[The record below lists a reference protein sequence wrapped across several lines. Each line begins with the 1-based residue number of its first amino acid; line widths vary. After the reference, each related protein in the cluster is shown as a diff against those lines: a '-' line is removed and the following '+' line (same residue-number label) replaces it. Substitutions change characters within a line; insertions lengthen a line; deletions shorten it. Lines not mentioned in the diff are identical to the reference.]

1 MMLRRLALA
10 LAGVLFVVPVL
21 PVAAQVI
28 AAPDAPANQRPI
40 VLQTSNGLPQ
50 IDITAPTAAGVSRNS
65 FKQFDIDTGGAI
77 INNGRNASL
86 TELGGWVAP
95 NPNMA
100 SHKNFQIYLIRAS

>member
-50 IDITAPTAAGVSRNS
+50 IDITAPVRRVSRN
-65 FKQFDIDTGGAI
+65 
-77 INNGRNASL
+77 
-86 TELGGWVAP
+86 VAVDLP
-95 NPNMA
+95 PTFPVSMPA
-100 SHKNFQIYLIRAS
+100 